1 MVLSKGLNLL
11 HMFVST
17 SMDFKAVVTRTD
29 TKTYLNN
36 KKLSTDL
43 IRMTSRNS
51 NLINKPVII
60 LTALHE

>member
-17 SMDFKAVVTRTD
+17 SMDFKTVVTMTD

-36 KKLSTDL
+36 NKPLTDL

-60 LTALHE
+60 LTALYE